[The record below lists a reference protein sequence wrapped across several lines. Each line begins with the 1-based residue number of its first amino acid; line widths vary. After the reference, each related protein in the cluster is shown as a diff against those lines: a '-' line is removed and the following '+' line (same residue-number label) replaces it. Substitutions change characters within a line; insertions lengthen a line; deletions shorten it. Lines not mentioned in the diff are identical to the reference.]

1 MNDFKEPKDDREGNN
16 DEQRDDD
23 IRKDLDDI
31 LGKISE
37 SEGASEPSAA
47 PEQPAAPQEPSES
60 TKAAKPEEAEGLDNI
75 LEKISEKEEEP
86 VEELSIFPRI
96 VGIFVNPTKVF
107 TYLRAKPEY
116 LVPVILTILISITT
130 SFFVYDIAIDD
141 QVKRFEQSEKF
152 TEEQRDMIIDK
163 IEDSRSG
170 TKRILYTYVVPAISV
185 LIIFTLVSAIFLFV
199 GNIMLG
205 GKARFVQVFSAYA
218 YAYLILAIVGTAVKL
233 PLWISQHTMKVDT
246 SPAVFLP
253 ASIEHTALYRFIAS
267 FDVFTVWFLIVFGIG
282 FAIIYRFSQLKGI
295 LAVVIS
301 WLVYVALFK
310 VALGGFLGA
319 IGS

>member
-60 TKAAKPEEAEGLDNI
+60 IKAAKPEEAEGLDNI

-86 VEELSIFPRI
+86 VEELSIFHRI

>member
-86 VEELSIFPRI
+86 VEELSIFHRI